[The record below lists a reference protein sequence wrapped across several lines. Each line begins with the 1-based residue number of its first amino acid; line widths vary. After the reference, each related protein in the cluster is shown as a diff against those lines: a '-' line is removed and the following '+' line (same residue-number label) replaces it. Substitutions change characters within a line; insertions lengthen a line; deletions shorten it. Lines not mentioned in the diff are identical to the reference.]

1 MQQLFHSTQTLSL
14 VAFEHS
20 VLRIH
25 DLTWTIESHLVME
38 ENKQFANDI
47 PPKTPSRSCT
57 MISIIRLWF
66 ARRITSTFDLMEF
79 ERKCDT
85 PKPAAIKALTIII
98 IHRACTEPATPESKA
113 SSHNHK
119 SATKNTRQ
127 PPYTIKDED
136 PPKQQPKLDENTA
149 ECKEV
154 CKSPIA
160 AHFNANPADES
171 TTD

>member
-66 ARRITSTFDLMEF
+66 ARRITST
-79 ERKCDT
+79 
-85 PKPAAIKALTIII
+85 LTII